1 METITALSDP
11 TRLRIVEMLAGKELS
26 AGAIASRFDMSAP
39 AVSQH
44 LKVLKDAKLVSV
56 RADAQKRFY
65 SLNRDG
71 FEEMDD
77 WLQRIRRYWIRNLDR
92 LEKIL
97 RDEDKAAGRK
107 K

>member
-1 METITALSDP
+1 MDSTIAALSDP
-11 TRLRIVEMLAGKELS
+11 TRLKIVEMLAGKELP
-26 AGAIASRFDMSAP
+26 AGAIASKFDISAP

-44 LKVLKDAKLVSV
+44 LKVLKDAKLVNV
-56 RADAQKRFY
+56 RADAQRRLY

-71 FEEMDD
+71 FEEMDE
-77 WLQRIRRYWIRNLDR
+77 WLQRIRRYWARNLDR

-97 RDEDKAAGRK
+97 RDEDKAGRK

>member
-26 AGAIASRFDMSAP
+26 AGSIASRFDMSAP

-44 LKVLKDAKLVSV
+44 LKVLKDAKLVNV
-56 RADAQKRFY
+56 RADAQRRFY

-77 WLQRIRRYWIRNLDR
+77 WLQRIRRYWIRNLDK